1 MSHTYSQPPTASK
14 SPTEDLYPAVLAML
28 LAGYAIFSKAF
39 AYQGIGPLYVGE
51 IVFALGVIFFVRSG
65 CAFATLATIPSVLLA
80 LLSGWAAI
88 RAIPYLNQFGFDALR
103 DSVIVLY
110 GGFAFIVAAL
120 LLEKPERLQLVI
132 RFLRVLSGVIVV
144 VGPALLLVRVTL
156 SSEDLA
162 QPFVKPGSLAVH
174 LAGAALLML
183 LGFRRVGIGWLVV
196 VILGMA
202 LVSMMNRA
210 AMLTIIIPLTF
221 AVIATGKWRELA
233 FAAAIAAGL
242 IGSAYSLGAVIP
254 TNSSREI
261 SATQLVENFT
271 SIFQDSASSPNS
283 GGLEG
288 TKNWRLAWWETIVNY
303 TVDGP
308 YFWTGKGFGVNLALT
323 DGFVAGNDNPRTGL
337 LRSPHNGHFTILART
352 GVPGLALW
360 ILTLGSWSAML
371 LANTVRARMREDN
384 AWADFFVLIFC
395 YALGFIIE
403 GTFDVALE
411 GPMSGIWF
419 WCLFGVGIGATMIYR
434 ASIASITDVP
444 HPARTAMRTT

>member
-1 MSHTYSQPPTASK
+1 MSHIYSQPAATRSAS
-14 SPTEDLYPAVLAML
+14 EDLYPALLAVL

-39 AYQGIGPLYVGE
+39 AYLGIGPLYVGE
-51 IVFALGVIFFVRSG
+51 IVFALGLVAFVRSG
-65 CAFATLATIPSVLLA
+65 CAFATLTTLPSVLLA
-80 LLSGWAAI
+80 LLSGWAVI
-88 RAIPYLNQFGFDALR
+88 RTLPYLGQFGFDALR
-103 DSVIVLY
+103 DSVIIVY

-132 RFLRVLSGVIVV
+132 RFLRVLGSVIVV
-144 VGPALLLVRVTL
+144 VGPALLLMRVTL
-156 SSEDLA
+156 SSADLA
-162 QPFVKPGSLAVH
+162 QPFVKPGTLAVH
-174 LAGAALLML
+174 LSGAALMML
-183 LGFRRVGIGWLVV
+183 LGFRRAGIGWLVLL
-196 VILGMA
+196 IIGMA
-202 LVSMMNRA
+202 LASMMNRA
-210 AMLTIIIPLTF
+210 AMLTIIIPITV
-221 AVIATGKWRELA
+221 AVIASGKWRELA
-233 FAAAIAAGL
+233 FAGAIAAGL
-242 IGSAYSLGAVIP
+242 IGSAYTLGAAIP

-271 SIFQDSASSPNS
+271 SIFQGSGSSSNS

-303 TVDGP
+303 TFDGP

-323 DGFVAGNDNPRTGL
+323 DGFRVGEDNPNAGL

-352 GVPGLALW
+352 GVPGFALW
-360 ILTLGSWSAML
+360 LLALGSWSAML
-371 LANTVRARMREDN
+371 LANMVRARMRGDN

-434 ASIASITDVP
+434 AGTAPVAMAP
-444 HPARTAMRTT
+444 HPAGAAMSTT